1 MEQMIYT
8 TNFQSPIG
16 NILLVAKENQLIGLY
31 IEEQKQDFRTTEE
44 VQEKTD
50 LEIFKK
56 TKDWLNRYFHGEQP
70 ALEELE
76 LNPMGSDFRKCVWK
90 YLCKIPYGKTTTYK
104 KLAEQVIK
112 ERGVNKM
119 SAQAIGNAVG
129 HNPISIIIP
138 CHRVIGSNGDLTGYA
153 SGLEKKKY
161 LLQLE
166 RIKGKQNG

>member
-1 MEQMIYT
+1 MYT
-8 TNFQSPIG
+8 TNYQSPIG

-31 IEEQKQDFRTTEE
+31 IEEQKYEFHPAEE
-44 VQEKTD
+44 VQEQPD

-76 LNPMGSDFRKCVWK
+76 LNPIGSDFRKCVWK
-90 YLCKIPYGKTTTYK
+90 HLCNIPYGSTTTYK
-104 KLAEQVIK
+104 KIAEQVAK
-112 ERGVNKM
+112 ERKIEKM
-119 SAQAIGNAVG
+119 SSQAVGGAIG

-153 SGLEKKKY
+153 GGLEKKKY

-166 RIKGKQNG
+166 GVETKK